1 VSNWASGQQL
11 KNGKYIIDGLLGMGG
26 FGVTYRAKEK
36 PSGKVVAI
44 KTLNYRVQR
53 KANFAELQE
62 KFLNEAMRLAMCQHY
77 NIVKVYPQVF
87 QHDGLWCMVM
97 EYVEGENLASYI
109 KYHGVLSESKALRI
123 IKQVGE
129 ALTVVHNQGFLH
141 RDVKPSNIILRG
153 DNLDAVLIDF
163 GIAREFTTGQV
174 LTHTND
180 KTQHFA
186 PIEQSERRAERG
198 AYTDVY
204 ALAATLYVMLTDK
217 LPVPSE
223 WRKPNDP
230 LVAPKEYNSQIS
242 DRVNDAIIKGMAL
255 EPSLR
260 PQSVSSWLGLL
271 MPSKP
276 AATDVKLISAV
287 GVDST
292 RPHSVFSW
300 LRLLIPSKPAAT
312 DVELI
317 SAVGVDYTRLRD
329 LLAAQKWKDADEE
342 TAKVMLK
349 GDKREIWLKVPL
361 DKDIIENFPCPDLRT
376 IDQLWVKYSGG
387 RFGFS
392 VQKRIWIKCG
402 GQPGK
407 YDDYEIWWKFGSK
420 VGWGV
425 KEDWI
430 DYDQTQ
436 FTLNAPPGHLPR
448 VDCWA
453 WDITIEMDRE
463 TIGIYEWNIERVIGF
478 LSSLARRLVNC
489 SI

>member
-1 VSNWASGQQL
+1 
-11 KNGKYIIDGLLGMGG
+11 MGG

-53 KANFAELQE
+53 KANFAQLQE

-77 NIVKVYPQVF
+77 NIVKVYPQLF

-97 EYVEGENLASYI
+97 EYVEGQDLASYI
-109 KYHGVLSESKALRI
+109 EENGVLSESEALRI

-129 ALTVVHNQGFLH
+129 ALTVVHKQRFLH
-141 RDVKPSNIILRG
+141 RDVKPNNIILRA

-180 KTQHFA
+180 RTQHFA
-186 PIEQSERRAERG
+186 PIEQYERRAERG

-204 ALAATLYVMLTDK
+204 ALAATLYVMLTGE

-223 WRKPNDP
+223 IRKYNVP
-230 LVAPKEYNSQIS
+230 LVAPKQYNSRIS
-242 DRVNDAIIKGMAL
+242 DRVNNAIIKGMAL
-255 EPSLR
+255 EPVDR
-260 PQSVSSWLGLL
+260 PQSVSSWLE
-271 MPSKP
+271 
-276 AATDVKLISAV
+276 
-287 GVDST
+287 
-292 RPHSVFSW
+292 
-300 LRLLIPSKPAAT
+300 LLIPSNPSAS

-329 LLAAQKWKDADEE
+329 LLAAQKWKEADEE

-349 GDKREIWLKVPL
+349 VAKRENQGWL
-361 DKDIIENFPCPDLRT
+361 DEDSIENFPCSDLRT
-376 IDQLWVKYSGG
+376 IDQLWVKYSSE

-392 VQKRIWIKCG
+392 VQKRIWKECG

-407 YDDYEIWWKFGSK
+407 YDYEIWCKFGDR
-420 VGWGV
+420 VGWCV
-425 KEDWI
+425 KEKWI
-430 DYDQTQ
+430 SESEIQYKT
-436 FTLNAPPGHLPR
+436 NAPPGHLPEIKGYGYSLLSR
-448 VDCWA
+448 
-453 WDITIEMDRE
+453 
-463 TIGIYEWNIERVIGF
+463 IYSL
-478 LSSLARRLVNC
+478 LSRIFSRAQTCKL
-489 SI
+489 